1 MLDKFCI
8 VFLNNSNL
16 ISLLNILNNDISLLQ
31 ILSML
36 GDFVLEILITNNGTD
51 CISINYSK

>member
-51 CISINYSK
+51 CVSINYSK

>member
-16 ISLLNILNNDISLLQ
+16 ISLLSILNNDISLLQ

-51 CISINYSK
+51 CVSINYSK